1 MALLEIPCM
10 RPQDVEGAAVPALPE
25 RGDDARVAHLN
36 SLMRSVADADPARVE
51 FVPGPAAWC
60 NDEAIATDLDYR
72 WDGVHVYRRGA
83 GLIFETI
90 APSLLHLAAE
100 AAVEQTG

>member
-1 MALLEIPCM
+1 M
-10 RPQDVEGAAVPALPE
+10 RPKDVKGAGVPALPE
-25 RGDDARVAHLN
+25 RGDDTRVAHLN
-36 SLMRSVADADPARVE
+36 GLMRAIADADPTRVE

-60 NDEAIATDLDYR
+60 TDEAIATDLAYR

-83 GLIFETI
+83 GLIFDTI
-90 APSLLHLAAE
+90 APSLLQLAAE